1 MAVKKFKNIKSA
13 EYYKKGDIV
22 RMLTDTY
29 ISYGLKKGDT
39 TEVVSIYN
47 PNVQIMCMTGPINV
61 PVNMIEPATITRA
74 EFEKEI
80 AELNKEIEQK
90 QMVLNWMD
98 ESGADAYDPNEFKAF
113 QMLQAIKTESS
124 DMEKAKIIAQLI
136 RNGL

>member
-1 MAVKKFKNIKSA
+1 
-13 EYYKKGDIV
+13 
-22 RMLTDTY
+22 MLTDTY